1 MSTET
6 RPRLIGTN
14 LKMNQTAAETGQFIR
29 DLGRALVPTGE
40 QYFVIPPFTS
50 LPAAVA
56 ARDESGLPI
65 WIGAQNMHWEPN
77 GAFTGEI
84 AAPMLTALGVDLV
97 LLGHA
102 ERRGLFHETDV
113 NLRRKVPAAIS
124 AGLRVLLCV
133 GETADERA
141 FGVGLETVGRQLKIA
156 LGDLPSAEAARLNVA
171 YEPVWSIGASG
182 TPAQPDDV
190 APVSRHIRSVLRDHF
205 GSAGDGVPIL
215 YGGSVDATNAGTFLQ
230 VPEIS
235 GLFVGRAAWT
245 AAGFAAIAAA
255 AAAAPAG

>member
-1 MSTET
+1 MSTEST
-6 RPRLIGTN
+6 PRLIGTN
-14 LKMNQTAAETGQFIR
+14 LKMNQTAAETAQFIR
-29 DLGRALVPTGE
+29 DLGRALVPNRE
-40 QYFVIPPFTS
+40 QYFVFPPYTS

-56 ARDESGLPI
+56 ARDEIGLPI
-65 WIGAQNMHWEPN
+65 WIGAQNMHWEPS

-84 AAPMLTALGVDLV
+84 SASMLTALGIDLV

-113 NLRRKVPAAIS
+113 NLRRKVPTAVG

-133 GETADERA
+133 GETAEERA

-156 LGDLPSAEAARLNVA
+156 LGDVSSAEAAMLQIA
-171 YEPVWSIGASG
+171 YEPVWSIGAGG
-182 TPAQPDDV
+182 TPATPDDV
-190 APVSRHIRSVLRDHF
+190 SPVSRHIRSVLRDKF
-205 GSAGDGVPIL
+205 GPAGDGVAIL
-215 YGGSVDATNAGTFLQ
+215 YGGSVDTTNAATFLQ

-245 AAGFAAIAAA
+245 PAGFAAIAAA
-255 AAAAPAG
+255 VI